1 MDAIFNNPHFTKAV
15 ENFQPEM
22 ILAAILF
29 IILCQIFRFLSKPL
43 MSSVKIACHVLERLF
58 EDLINVV
65 CLVLLILN
73 CSLVSLMRVSVKV
86 LEHLL
91 GVSCQLAFVLLAFFL
106 AKVTYDDPEKMM
118 SVLEFGFEKAVEL
131 IST

>member
-1 MDAIFNNPHFTKAV
+1 MDAIFNNPNLTKVV

-29 IILCQIFRFLSKPL
+29 IFLCQILRLLSKPL
-43 MSSVKIACHVLERLF
+43 KSSVKIACHVLEFLF
-58 EDLINVV
+58 EALISVV
-65 CLVLLILN
+65 CIAFLILFY
-73 CSLVSLMRVSVKV
+73 SLVSLKRVSVKV

-91 GVSCQLAFVLLAFFL
+91 GVSCQVAFVLLAFFL
-106 AKVTYDDPEKMM
+106 TKMTYDDPEKMM
-118 SVLEFGFEKAVEL
+118 SVLEFGFKKAVEL

>member
-1 MDAIFNNPHFTKAV
+1 MDALFNNPNFTNAV

-29 IILCQIFRFLSKPL
+29 IFLCQILRLLSKPL
-43 MSSVKIACHVLERLF
+43 KSSVKIACHVLEFLF
-58 EDLINVV
+58 EALISVV
-65 CLVLLILN
+65 CIAFLILFY
-73 CSLVSLMRVSVKV
+73 SLVSLKRVSVKV

-91 GVSCQLAFVLLAFFL
+91 GVSCQVAFVLLAFFL
-106 AKVTYDDPEKMM
+106 TKMTYDDPEKMM
-118 SVLEFGFEKAVEL
+118 SVLEFGFEKAIEL

>member
-1 MDAIFNNPHFTKAV
+1 MDAIFNNPHFTNAV

-29 IILCQIFRFLSKPL
+29 VILCQIFRLLSKPL
-43 MSSVKIACHVLERLF
+43 MFMVKIACRILECLF
-58 EDLINVV
+58 EDLISVV
-65 CLVLLILN
+65 VIVFLILFY
-73 CSLVSLMRVSVKV
+73 SLMSLKRVSFKV

-91 GVSCQLAFVLLAFFL
+91 EVSCQVAFVLLAFFL
-106 AKVTYDDPEKMM
+106 TKMTYDDPEKMM
-118 SVLEFGFEKAVEL
+118 SVLEFGFEKAIEL